1 MKDSPKRQ
9 FAQQRDTVRTQCAAL
24 CWRDGAEGPE
34 VLLITSR
41 ETGRW
46 VLPKGWEM
54 KGLTLSEAAAREAWE
69 EAGVIGEVA
78 PEELGLYTY
87 DKVLDRGT
95 KDVSAQPCAVTVFP
109 LLVQK
114 LASEFPE
121 HRQRR
126 RKWFAP
132 DRASRKVEEPELK
145 VLLEAFTPPGTA
157 ATAASDEGQKRSPGK
172 GRKARARR
180 KKG

>member
-9 FAQQRDTVRTQCAAL
+9 FVQYRDSVSTQTAAL
-24 CWRDGAEGPE
+24 CWRVGADGLE

-46 VLPKGWEM
+46 VLPKGWEIS
-54 KGLTLSEAAAREAWE
+54 GLSLPEAAAREAWE
-69 EAGVIGEVA
+69 EAGVIGDVSSEQI
-78 PEELGLYTY
+78 GLYTY
-87 DKVLDRGT
+87 DKVLDRDS
-95 KDVSAQPCAVTVFP
+95 KDMALQPCAVAVFAMQ
-109 LLVQK
+109 VQK

-132 DRASRKVEEPELK
+132 DRAARKVEEPELK
-145 VLLEAFTPPGTA
+145 SILEAFSPPGASA
-157 ATAASDEGQKRSPGK
+157 ADPSEQTEKRSPGK

-180 KKG
+180 KKA